1 MDNWWQIKTIIYKTY
16 LEGARNQLAHH
27 WSCALRLFLKGS
39 SPRNH
44 ILISVHPAIRWL
56 LKAQP
61 TYFLMTPL
69 LVTSFVWPQKKK
81 TAVSEEKRHCCYCTE
96 EVHNFFLPA
105 NGKEWVLI
113 SPNSVGNLALTKSQ
127 SFLQVLSCQQKGIQI
142 SGVLVT
148 VCCSSISFLFKRFF
162 FFFVYF

>member
-1 MDNWWQIKTIIYKTY
+1 MSDQNHNIQDLPGRRTKSIGSPLKLCTAPLFKRLQPKESYSDFCSSSNQMTY
-16 LEGARNQLAHH
+16 
-27 WSCALRLFLKGS
+27 
-39 SPRNH
+39 
-44 ILISVHPAIRWL
+44 
-56 LKAQP
+56 KAQP

-81 TAVSEEKRHCCYCTE
+81 AAVSEEKRHCCYCTE

-127 SFLQVLSCQQKGIQI
+127 SFLQVLSCQQKGVQI

-162 FFFVYF
+162 FFVYF